1 MQRNILFSCMLSFFN
16 YQCYK
21 KTPLLF
27 KMQLCWLVSF
37 LSHPLL
43 CPQGH
48 SPPPLKKGRKRLK
61 RQTWTNPTQQFIT
74 STLSMH
80 CIKSLWFMIC
90 VLLSLQE
97 YEERLAKLQAEYNAE
112 QESKAKLQE
121 DIAALRSSYESKLSS
136 LEKAQVSRGSSV
148 PKNGNSTSCANN
160 RTKVF
165 RCWILPMYASLY
177 CAASLH

>member
-21 KTPLLF
+21 KNPLLF
-27 KMQLCWLVSF
+27 KMQVCWLVSF

-160 RTKVF
+160 RTKLF

>member
-1 MQRNILFSCMLSFFN
+1 
-16 YQCYK
+16 
-21 KTPLLF
+21 
-27 KMQLCWLVSF
+27 MQLCWLVSF

-48 SPPPLKKGRKRLK
+48 SPPPVKKGRKRLK

-136 LEKAQVSRGSSV
+136 LEKAKVSRGSSV

>member
-1 MQRNILFSCMLSFFN
+1 
-16 YQCYK
+16 
-21 KTPLLF
+21 
-27 KMQLCWLVSF
+27 
-37 LSHPLL
+37 
-43 CPQGH
+43 
-48 SPPPLKKGRKRLK
+48 
-61 RQTWTNPTQQFIT
+61 
-74 STLSMH
+74 
-80 CIKSLWFMIC
+80 MIC